1 LTRINAATAAA
12 AEDRPMAAA
21 RRQWRSGMDISF
33 MGLGHVLLLFA
44 LPAALA
50 GVGRLVSPGHRGFE
64 PGWCGVLFIAL
75 CAAIAAQAVLARV
88 AV

>member
-1 LTRINAATAAA
+1 
-12 AEDRPMAAA
+12 
-21 RRQWRSGMDISF
+21 MDISL

-44 LPAALA
+44 LPAALV
-50 GVGRLVSPGHRGFE
+50 GVGKLVSPGHRGFE